1 MLKKS
6 HLLAVALASAAIL
19 FSGCGP
25 KYLKTSASLDSQTH
39 VGTIVAAG
47 EGKEFGFIN
56 HASLLNNAINYPL
69 QIAAEKTLDSGMKYF
84 SIMEPVEISNDGPG
98 GVGTAEEFIKKCS
111 NNSFIES
118 MAYLKNPCKI
128 ALGSLKYPAGG
139 VLKIKMYNETNRPTN
154 ILSYDAKAVLDYLK
168 ANDLLQEAH

>member
-1 MLKKS
+1 MFRKN
-6 HLLAVALASAAIL
+6 HLSIIALASTL
-19 FSGCGP
+19 LVFSGCGP
-25 KYLKTSASLDSQTH
+25 KYLKTSTSLDAQTH

-98 GVGTAEEFIKKCS
+98 GVGTVEDFIKKCS
-111 NNSFIES
+111 NNSFLES

-128 ALGSLKYPAGG
+128 AMGNLKYPAGG
-139 VLKIKMYNETNRPTN
+139 VLKIKMYNDSNRPSN
-154 ILSYDAKAVLDYLK
+154 ILSYDAKAVLDYMK
-168 ANDLLQEAH
+168 TNDLIQEAH